1 MLMPCIALLLA
12 AGGSASEATFE
23 RVKASI
29 VTIEV
34 HTGNQ
39 EAKSAQGSGYLVSAE
54 GHLVTNYHV
63 IESYVEEPE
72 RYRIRARNH
81 TGEYSAR
88 LLRFDLVND
97 LAILQVEGLHA
108 PPLTVAHEIPAR
120 GAPMVAFGNP
130 QGLGLSLIEG
140 IYNGQA
146 DKGVVD
152 RMLLS
157 MPLNAGMSGG
167 PILSA
172 AGEVIGTNVS
182 VMYLSNSLSFG
193 VPAGKLSAILS
204 APPVALTKPALRQEI
219 QRQLVDLEAATFRRA
234 IATLADPANK
244 ETVTVGGVEAR
255 RPPSLY
261 ECWDNTEEYK
271 DEGVTKARHGCNLQ
285 FTPSVESLGV
295 VGYVDL
301 LVEHFKST
309 QSQYGFYG
317 YLEQHAAAHHEVS
330 SSDPDGGVVSAPYC
344 REERVR
350 AGALEWQVST
360 CLNAYVKHPGLFNAD
375 LVATSVSR
383 PREAAFVGAHLR
395 GFRLDS
401 IFTVARAVMEGVQLR
416 SAR

>member
-12 AGGSASEATFE
+12 AGGSASEAVFE

-108 PPLTVAHEIPAR
+108 PLLAVAHEVPAPAAHR
-120 GAPMVAFGNP
+120 RLRNP

-146 DKGVVD
+146 DKGVVTHAALD
-152 RMLLS
+152 AAQRRHERRPHPERGGRGHRHQRLRDVPLELPLLRR
-157 MPLNAGMSGG
+157 PRPQAGRA
-167 PILSA
+167 PR
-172 AGEVIGTNVS
+172 
-182 VMYLSNSLSFG
+182 
-193 VPAGKLSAILS
+193 
-204 APPVALTKPALRQEI
+204 APPVAVTKPALRAEI

-255 RPPSLY
+255 RPPPLY

-271 DEGVTKARHGCNLQ
+271 DEGITKARHGCNLQ

-301 LVEHFKST
+301 RQALQVHPEPLRVLRIP
-309 QSQYGFYG
+309 G
-317 YLEQHAAAHHEVS
+317 AARLGPSRRLALRS
-330 SSDPDGGVVSAPYC
+330 RRGGVSAPTAARSAC
-344 REERVR
+344 
-350 AGALEWQVST
+350 A
-360 CLNAYVKHPGLFNAD
+360 
-375 LVATSVSR
+375 R
-383 PREAAFVGAHLR
+383 PRWSGR
-395 GFRLDS
+395 
-401 IFTVARAVMEGVQLR
+401 
-416 SAR
+416 